1 MYAYILQ
8 NQEILRQPI
17 IVKKKLRQKKKACGK
32 RKTIATK
39 ENNSREKGKDYGK
52 RKIDAAKENNS
63 QKNVKKNKTGQKVTR
78 KASLET
84 NFKERQT
91 KHFANL
97 SRLLRL
103 LCSATETIFK

>member
-1 MYAYILQ
+1 M
-8 NQEILRQPI
+8 

-63 QKNVKKNKTGQKVTR
+63 QKKVKKKNKTGQKVTR

-84 NFKERQT
+84 KF
-91 KHFANL
+91 
-97 SRLLRL
+97 
-103 LCSATETIFK
+103 